1 MQGVPYFLSGQAL
14 GDAMRVLSTATSC
27 SDDHAGRQ
35 ARKPTGRAR
44 RRTKDRD
51 GRVQMKTHSKAH
63 KSTQGNANWT
73 REETSTQTHQSHH
86 RPHLKGAG
94 RPLFPFRRVG
104 RDEGATVRGRR
115 DGGKRKNGMAEG
127 VKREDNMVP
136 NIHKIQHEEKQKCVQ
151 EERRGEEE

>member
-1 MQGVPYFLSGQAL
+1 MHGVPYFLSGQAL
-14 GDAMRVLSTATSC
+14 SDAMRVLSSATSC
-27 SDDHAGRQ
+27 SDDDAGRQ
-35 ARKPTGRAR
+35 ARKPRDRAR

-51 GRVQMKTHSKAH
+51 GRVQMQRHNKAH

-73 REETSTQTHQSHH
+73 REETSTQTHQSHN

-115 DGGKRKNGMAEG
+115 GETQENGMAQG

-136 NIHKIQHEEKQKCVQ
+136 NIHKIQHEETQKCIR
-151 EERRGEEE
+151 EKRRGEEE